1 MDTTQL
7 QLSQRGVIVLPKAL
21 REAYNLQTG
30 DSITLLDLGGVFIL
44 SPRRSEIDVL
54 ANQVTQALVQKGETL
69 ESMLRALRV
78 EREQY
83 GNQD

>member
-7 QLSQRGVIVLPKAL
+7 QLSQRGVIVLPKTL

-54 ANQVTQALVQKGETL
+54 ANQVTEALVEKGETL
-69 ESMLRALRV
+69 ESMLRALRE
-78 EREQY
+78 EREHY
-83 GNQD
+83 GKQD